1 VVRDGLGT
9 TLAHTVPVRDIV
21 RVEPAYM
28 VVFYYEGGTLCGR
41 VRDVRSQQQWI
52 VRDASLLRRALTESV
67 LHGEA
72 GPNEE

>member
-1 VVRDGLGT
+1 
-9 TLAHTVPVRDIV
+9 
-21 RVEPAYM
+21 M